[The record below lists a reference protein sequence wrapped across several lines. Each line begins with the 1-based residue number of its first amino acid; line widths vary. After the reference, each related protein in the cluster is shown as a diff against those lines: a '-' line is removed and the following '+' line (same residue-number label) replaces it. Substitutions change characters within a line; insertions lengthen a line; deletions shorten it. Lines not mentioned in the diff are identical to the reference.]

1 MPLNTNIWLILFQS
15 QRIVLELKR
24 DFEELIF
31 RYNYR
36 TYYFISRI
44 HFFLFLI
51 IIDGLRQAS
60 DLGVPKDDKAKQIS
74 IRTQERDN
82 FLVVAVSSIKR

>member
-1 MPLNTNIWLILFQS
+1 MGLPLNTNIWLILFQS
-15 QRIVLELKR
+15 RRIVLELKR

-36 TYYFISRI
+36 TNYFILTS
-44 HFFLFLI
+44 FYFLI